1 MRGDMRDLVRQTK
14 TETRPV
20 SLTIGADV
28 WTLHVSGATRIG
40 GDSFIHIALIGPRT
54 CTITVRTPA
63 VVVRGVTARQ
73 LLELVCD
80 WLLASNERD
89 HAYLELPGSST
100 DPADRPS

>member
-1 MRGDMRDLVRQTK
+1 MR

-28 WTLHVSGATRIG
+28 WSLHMSGATRIG
-40 GDSFIHIALIGPRT
+40 RDSFIHIALIGPRM

-63 VVVRGVTARQ
+63 AVVRGVTARQ
-73 LLELVCD
+73 LLDAVCD

-89 HAYLELPGSST
+89 DAYLELPGSLT
-100 DPADRPS
+100 DATDH